1 MSDSN
6 AGWGYDQG
14 KQYLE
19 IFAALAA
26 PFAPWEVKHRTQSGR
41 SVPYV
46 TARTIS
52 NRLDNVLGPVNWWDE
67 YQPGEHSV
75 NCRLTIRLPDG
86 STLTKQDAGGYAGMS
101 DHGDDDKSGFSD
113 ALKRAAVKFG
123 ISRYLYGDGTPL
135 FVSERYEFD
144 QPTRQEGGARGERGS
159 WGQQGQ
165 SQRPQQ
171 QAPARQQPERPEGQQ
186 YGDPKTGR
194 ALFAALKELEQ
205 RHEIAL
211 IKLVSDWAKQQDF
224 PARMV
229 DFSPEQV
236 SAAYAEACRQLHSV
250 QDGGEVYEEASS
262 R

>member
-123 ISRYLYGDGTPL
+123 ISRYLYGDG
-135 FVSERYEFD
+135 
-144 QPTRQEGGARGERGS
+144 
-159 WGQQGQ
+159 
-165 SQRPQQ
+165 
-171 QAPARQQPERPEGQQ
+171 
-186 YGDPKTGR
+186 DPKTGR